1 MIFLISCIAGV
12 FGSFCRMP
20 DSHHWSRHV
29 DCWCVRQNLC
39 AGGISNNFLLKNND
53 IWLYFWYSF
62 LHLKFHFS
70 CYCQKLSPLVWPVF
84 LHSKNKK
91 NSISY
96 FFSRNLSGPGCHSQ
110 PSQDS
115 VWAWLTEPTTQA
127 FCLGLAPRPHH
138 RRILSGPGSQ
148 SQPLYYTILYYTI
161 LYYNIV

>member
-96 FFSRNLSGPGCHSQ
+96 FFSRNLSGPGPHHKKNPQFQFLIVFKRFESSC
-110 PSQDS
+110 
-115 VWAWLTEPTTQA
+115 LTCVFTSEKHKKTQILN
-127 FCLGLAPRPHH
+127 FFKESWRPH
-138 RRILSGPGSQ
+138 IG
-148 SQPLYYTILYYTI
+148 TKI
-161 LYYNIV
+161 